1 MFQPHRYSRT
11 NFFLNEFAES
21 LKEADE
27 ILLLPIYSAEEEN
40 IYNVSSEKL
49 AELVG
54 KNAKV
59 YSDQEIMRIVETN
72 KDCANIYLF
81 MGAGSISKI
90 ANDIKNKLVG
100 EIK

>member
-1 MFQPHRYSRT
+1 MDD
-11 NFFLNEFAES
+11 FAKS

-49 AELVG
+49 AELIG
-54 KNAKV
+54 KNTRV
-59 YSDQEIMRIVETN
+59 YNEQEIVQIVEEN
-72 KDCANIYLF
+72 RNHKNVYLF
-81 MGAGSISKI
+81 MGAGSNSKI